1 MSDYLREVLL
11 LWHRIHDQS
20 KVPVIS
26 TDCYIMADISRFR
39 EKAINILDENGIGDL
54 ERMRFFQLKKEFI
67 TAFPLASKGD
77 GQRIHSLWF
86 SHHTEK
92 KYLSLPGNS
101 TTHRGFPRLQHVS
114 IAGYHSTDWPCA
126 SGEDG
131 SPGACERRRG

>member
-1 MSDYLREVLL
+1 
-11 LWHRIHDQS
+11 
-20 KVPVIS
+20 
-26 TDCYIMADISRFR
+26 MADISRFR

-92 KYLSLPGNS
+92 ETRSILAYLEIPQLTAVFHVYS
-101 TTHRGFPRLQHVS
+101 TFQ
-114 IAGYHSTDWPCA
+114 
-126 SGEDG
+126 
-131 SPGACERRRG
+131 